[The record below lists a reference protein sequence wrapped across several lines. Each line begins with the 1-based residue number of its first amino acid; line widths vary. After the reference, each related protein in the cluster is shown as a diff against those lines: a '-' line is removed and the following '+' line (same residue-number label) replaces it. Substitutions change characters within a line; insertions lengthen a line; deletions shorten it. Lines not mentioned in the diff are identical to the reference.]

1 MTIIS
6 FTLTLVFAGV
16 LMLNNAFGNADLN
29 IVLKT
34 TTSLFFV
41 LTPILAYLKAPKNK
55 KYFFIILTG
64 LVFSLLGDVFLALT
78 YSWSFNV
85 GVLAFTLAQIS
96 FSVAFTYLERVKLND
111 ILLFLII
118 AGSLLFLECFVD
130 YFDFDGKFPLIII
143 YTFIISFMV
152 VKAYSLLR
160 IKKGSKFSIVLTVIA
175 MTSFFISDF
184 FLLFVYFFNKEF
196 NILPYMNTVFY
207 YSAQALLGLSF
218 IKQIKYYDN

>member
-1 MTIIS
+1 MIIIS
-6 FTLTLVFAGV
+6 FILTLAFAGI

-29 IVLKT
+29 FVLKT
-34 TTSLFFV
+34 TASLFFV

-64 LVFSLLGDVFLALT
+64 LIFSLLGDVFLALT
-78 YSWSFNV
+78 YSWSFNA

-96 FSVAFTYLERVKLND
+96 FSVAFTYLEKIKLDD

-118 AGSLLFLECFVD
+118 SGSLLFIECFID
-130 YFDFDGKFPLIII
+130 YFDFDGKFPLIIM

-152 VKAYSLLR
+152 AKAYSLLR

-184 FLLFVYFFNKEF
+184 VLLFVYFFDNQFK
-196 NILPYMNTVFY
+196 ILPYLNTVFY

-218 IKQIKYYDN
+218 IKQIKYDNN